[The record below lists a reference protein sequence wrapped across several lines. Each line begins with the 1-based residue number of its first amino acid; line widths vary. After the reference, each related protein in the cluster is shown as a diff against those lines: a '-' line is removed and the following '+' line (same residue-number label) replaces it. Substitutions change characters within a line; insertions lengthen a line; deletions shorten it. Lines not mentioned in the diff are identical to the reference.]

1 MNPNIEKMIIATQE
15 YEKESL
21 TNPALDFQII
31 LEQHGYNNPEEYF
44 NDKFR
49 YNLKNNNFSDYSN
62 VSAKELEVLIP
73 QVLQNSTPALLKLNT
88 QNLCITEG
96 AISNTIK
103 ETVLLNYPE
112 IEYLHSPCKGGAI
125 ILGPEDIFIFIS
137 IINIDTQRFKRY
149 IMESLRAYLAQYS
162 EDVIIKD
169 NDILINNKKVI
180 GAVFDGT
187 NAQSYGAFFISFCDR
202 SALIKDLIDKN
213 GKEPGFINPKFLS
226 KEKMEEEILS
236 WLV

>member
-1 MNPNIEKMIIATQE
+1 
-15 YEKESL
+15 
-21 TNPALDFQII
+21 
-31 LEQHGYNNPEEYF
+31 
-44 NDKFR
+44 
-49 YNLKNNNFSDYSN
+49 
-62 VSAKELEVLIP
+62 
-73 QVLQNSTPALLKLNT
+73 
-88 QNLCITEG
+88 
-96 AISNTIK
+96 
-103 ETVLLNYPE
+103 
-112 IEYLHSPCKGGAI
+112 
-125 ILGPEDIFIFIS
+125 
-137 IINIDTQRFKRY
+137 
-149 IMESLRAYLAQYS
+149 MESLRAYLAQYS